1 MSETLLIAVS
11 AGAAILLAIGIFF
24 YCRFWSRQGSKL
36 SSESGYVTPYVSV
49 LGRIALYLL
58 SRLGAPYF
66 FGCLHISGLQ
76 NMAGGKNGKLRYL
89 VCPNHQFEHD
99 VAVISY
105 LIGTR
110 RWRFLADI
118 EQVRGRRA
126 PWMAWLGVIP
136 VETDSLRARV
146 ASMSSVVTALE
157 REPGTS
163 FIIFPQGRLV
173 KDNNLTRKDF
183 NTGPVIIAGRAA
195 KATGD
200 DFALLPMYI
209 EYVTDPTRASLGQ
222 RLLAFCGIKREF
234 CGRTVYGCRV
244 QIAKPIP
251 VKADEERSKDE
262 IVDELFQAMTS
273 MQNGT

>member
-1 MSETLLIAVS
+1 MSETLLTAFS
-11 AGAAILLAIGIFF
+11 AGAATILAIGIFL
-24 YCRFWSRQGSKL
+24 YCRFWSKQGAKL
-36 SSESGYVTPYVSV
+36 SSQSGYVTPYVSKLSRCV
-49 LGRIALYLL
+49 LFLI

-66 FGCLHISGLQ
+66 FGSLRISGLQ
-76 NMAGGKNGKLRYL
+76 NMASGGKRKQRYL

-105 LIGTR
+105 LIGAR
-110 RWRFLADI
+110 PWRFLADI
-118 EQVRGRRA
+118 EQVRGWRA
-126 PWMAWLGVIP
+126 PWMAWLGIIP
-136 VETDSLRARV
+136 VETDNLRARV
-146 ASMSSVVTALE
+146 ASMNSVVTALE

-200 DFALLPMYI
+200 EFALLPMYI
-209 EYVTDPTRASLGQ
+209 EYVTDPTKATWGQ
-222 RLLAFCGIKREF
+222 RLLASCGIKREF

-251 VKADEERSKDE
+251 VTAEEEKSKDE
-262 IVDELFQAMTS
+262 VVDTLFQAMAA
-273 MQNGT
+273 MQNGS

>member
-1 MSETLLIAVS
+1 MSETILTAVW
-11 AGAAILLAIGIFF
+11 AGAAIILAIGIFL
-24 YCRFWSRQGSKL
+24 YCRYWSKQGANL
-36 SSESGYVTPYVSV
+36 SSQSGYVTPYVSV
-49 LGRIALYLL
+49 LSRLVLYLL

-66 FGCLHISGLQ
+66 FGRLYISGLQ
-76 NMAGGKNGKLRYL
+76 NMAFGNEKQRYII
-89 VCPNHQFEHD
+89 CPNHQFEHD
-99 VAVISY
+99 VAVVSY
-105 LIGTR
+105 LIGAR

-118 EQVRGRRA
+118 EQVRGWRA

-136 VETDSLRARV
+136 VETENLRARV
-146 ASMSSVVTALE
+146 ASMNSVVTALE

-173 KDNNLTRKDF
+173 KDNSLARKDF

-200 DFALLPMYI
+200 NFALLPMYI
-209 EYVTDPTRASLGQ
+209 EYVTDPAKASLGQ

-244 QIAKPIP
+244 NLAAPIP
-251 VKADEERSKDE
+251 VSADEERSKDE
-262 IVDELFQAMTS
+262 IVDALFQTMTA
-273 MQNGT
+273 MQNGA

>member
-1 MSETLLIAVS
+1 MSETLLTAAW
-11 AGAAILLAIGIFF
+11 AGAAIILAVGIFL
-24 YCRFWSRQGSKL
+24 YSRYWSKQGANL
-36 SSESGYVTPYVSV
+36 SSQSGYVTPYVSV
-49 LGRIALYLL
+49 LSRVVLYLL

-66 FGCLHISGLQ
+66 FGRLYISGLQ
-76 NMAGGKNGKLRYL
+76 NMAFGKKQRYII
-89 VCPNHQFEHD
+89 CPNHQFEHD
-99 VAVISY
+99 VAVVSY
-105 LIGTR
+105 LIGAR
-110 RWRFLADI
+110 RWRFLADMA
-118 EQVRGRRA
+118 QVRGWRA

-136 VETDSLRARV
+136 VETENLRARV
-146 ASMSSVVTALE
+146 ASMNSVVTALE

-173 KDNNLTRKDF
+173 KDNSLARKDF

-200 DFALLPMYI
+200 NFALLPMYI
-209 EYVTDPTRASLGQ
+209 EYVTDPAKASLGQ
-222 RLLAFCGIKREF
+222 RFLAFCGIKREF

-251 VKADEERSKDE
+251 VKADDERSKDE
-262 IVDELFQAMTS
+262 IVDVLFQAMTA